1 MSLSEDEDEPVELDP
16 LAAEEEPSF
25 VPELEPD
32 AVLSPEDE
40 SWPNEALELEP
51 DDEDDPEDAEDPLC
65 PALVSVCPSPDCDP
79 LADDPCEEEP
89 ACEAD

>member
-1 MSLSEDEDEPVELDP
+1 MPLSEDEPDSFEPDP
-16 LAAEEEPSF
+16 LAVDEEPSLVTEF
-25 VPELEPD
+25 EPD

-40 SWPNEALELEP
+40 SWSDEALELEP
-51 DDEDDPEDAEDPLC
+51 DVEDDPEDAEDPLC
-65 PALVSVCPSPDCDP
+65 PALVSVCPLPDCDP